1 MDLSRLF
8 AVAPSIELYDPLAAV
23 LGSAPG
29 GVLRYGFA
37 DAVQLSGHACPTVAG
52 AYLMT
57 LRGLRQLYPQQT
69 PQRGDVLVRMRQAAA
84 DGTAGVIAQIAGLIT
99 GAAGEGGFA
108 GLAGQFRRRGLL
120 QFNQDIVSLM
130 QLVRIDNGEAVNL
143 DFDPSQVSAALD
155 IGELL
160 PQVLAGEAEPEQIER
175 FQSCWRQRLF
185 DILVT
190 HADNPL
196 LVRLQLQPAIT

>member
-69 PQRGDVLVRMRQAAA
+69 PQRGEVLVRMRQAAA
-84 DGTAGVIAQIAGLIT
+84 DGTTGVIAQIAGLIT

-143 DFDPSQVSAALD
+143 DFDPSQVPAALD

-185 DILVT
+185 EILVT

>member
-69 PQRGDVLVRMRQAAA
+69 PQRGEVLVRMRQAAA
-84 DGTAGVIAQIAGLIT
+84 DGTTGVIAQIAGLIT

-143 DFDPSQVSAALD
+143 DFDPSQVPAALD

>member
-1 MDLSRLF
+1 
-8 AVAPSIELYDPLAAV
+8 
-23 LGSAPG
+23 
-29 GVLRYGFA
+29 
-37 DAVQLSGHACPTVAG
+37 
-52 AYLMT
+52 
-57 LRGLRQLYPQQT
+57 
-69 PQRGDVLVRMRQAAA
+69 
-84 DGTAGVIAQIAGLIT
+84 
-99 GAAGEGGFA
+99 
-108 GLAGQFRRRGLL
+108 
-120 QFNQDIVSLM
+120 M

-143 DFDPSQVSAALD
+143 DFDPSQVPAALD

-185 DILVT
+185 EILVT

>member
-8 AVAPSIELYDPLAAV
+8 AVAPSIELYDPLTAV

-84 DGTAGVIAQIAGLIT
+84 DGTTGVIAQIAGLIT

-143 DFDPSQVSAALD
+143 DFDPSQVPAALD

>member
-84 DGTAGVIAQIAGLIT
+84 DGTTGVIAQIAGLIT

-143 DFDPSQVSAALD
+143 DFDPSQVPAALD

>member
-84 DGTAGVIAQIAGLIT
+84 DGTTGVIAQIAGLIT

-143 DFDPSQVSAALD
+143 DFDPSLVPAALD

>member
-57 LRGLRQLYPQQT
+57 LRGLHQLYPQQT
-69 PQRGDVLVRMRQAAA
+69 PQRGEVLVRMRQAAA
-84 DGTAGVIAQIAGLIT
+84 DGTTGVIAQIAGLIT

-143 DFDPSQVSAALD
+143 DFDPSQVPAALD

-185 DILVT
+185 EILVT

-196 LVRLQLQPAIT
+196 LVRLQRQPAIT